1 MELCCA
7 DTLESLYSTRPK
19 PSKSP
24 TILEAVVHPSF
35 GRYARK
41 HSRALLCAAALF
53 AAGCH
58 HNNLNS
64 GFGLGWLTLGSTP
77 GDFTSYIVNVNSLS
91 LTGTANGGIIAF
103 QPQNAEI
110 VDFTKLNNV
119 SELISSA
126 SIPND
131 TYTAASIVLD
141 YTNAN
146 ISVMVNGVP
155 TKAKVVDTTG
165 KDVTT
170 QTINITFDANNRP
183 VIQPTYGS
191 SSAVRMAINFDLAA
205 SNVVNTATSPPTVTI
220 KPFMTMATSAPDTKP
235 VRVRGPLINSS
246 IGAGTYSVEVR
257 PLFDEANSLG
267 SLSIFNDPNATVY
280 TINGTT
286 YVGSQGLSV
295 LSQTSAGSTMTA
307 AYTTY
312 QPTPTLNASVTAGKF
327 NSIYVIAGSTLEDFY
342 TWGLEGDVIARSG
355 NTLTVRGATL
365 QFNNGALPYITYIDT
380 PDAVV
385 LLGPGT
391 IVTADD
397 NAALTGL
404 DYNSVSVGQHIIAR
418 GLYSLP
424 ASNVTTLDATGASS
438 ASGSVRLVSTQLWGS
453 LVSSAAGS
461 AVLNLQTI
469 DNWPVSNYNFTGNGA
484 GAVAPASYA
493 VNTGSLAIPAGVA
506 AGGPLWIDGT
516 TAPFGSAPPDFN
528 AVAINAELSVPA
540 RLQVDWTSAG
550 TTAPFATLAN
560 AGLTIDLNNANYSS
574 GVIRIGSES
583 IDLKS
588 LAGTPQIVPATPI
601 GAAGWPA
608 KFLPSFA
615 IGNLTSTANTTA
627 VAVYNTFSS
636 FVTQVPLSI
645 VAATPALRFVAAGV
659 YNRGTNTFTASSID
673 VVN

>member
-1 MELCCA
+1 
-7 DTLESLYSTRPK
+7 
-19 PSKSP
+19 
-24 TILEAVVHPSF
+24 
-35 GRYARK
+35 
-41 HSRALLCAAALF
+41 
-53 AAGCH
+53 
-58 HNNLNS
+58 
-64 GFGLGWLTLGSTP
+64 
-77 GDFTSYIVNVNSLS
+77 
-91 LTGTANGGIIAF
+91 
-103 QPQNAEI
+103 
-110 VDFTKLNNV
+110 
-119 SELISSA
+119 
-126 SIPND
+126 
-131 TYTAASIVLD
+131 
-141 YTNAN
+141 
-146 ISVMVNGVP
+146 
-155 TKAKVVDTTG
+155 
-165 KDVTT
+165 
-170 QTINITFDANNRP
+170 
-183 VIQPTYGS
+183 
-191 SSAVRMAINFDLAA
+191 
-205 SNVVNTATSPPTVTI
+205 
-220 KPFMTMATSAPDTKP
+220 
-235 VRVRGPLINSS
+235 
-246 IGAGTYSVEVR
+246 VR

-286 YVGSQGLSV
+286 YVGSQGQGCTGSTDCGLSV

-312 QPTPTLNASVTAGKF
+312 QPSPTLNASVTAGKF

-355 NTLTVRGATL
+355 NTLTVRGATV
-365 QFNNGALPYITYIDT
+365 QFNNGVIPYITYIDT

-397 NAALTGL
+397 NATLKGL

-418 GLYSLP
+418 GICNSVLP
-424 ASNVTTLDATGASS
+424 GCQSGGSGVTTLDATGTVTNK
-438 ASGSVRLVSTQLWGS
+438 GSVRLVSTQLWGS

-506 AGGPLWIDGT
+506 AGGLLWIDGT
-516 TAPFGSAPPDFN
+516 TTPFGSAPPDFN

-540 RLQVDWTSAG
+540 QLRVDWTSAG
-550 TTAPFATLAN
+550 TTAPFATLTN

-574 GVIRIGSES
+574 GVIRVGSES
-583 IDLKS
+583 IDLKT
-588 LAGTPQIVPATPI
+588 AGLVNPQIVPATPI
-601 GAAGWPA
+601 GDPGLPA

-615 IGNLTSTANTTA
+615 IGNLTATANTTA
-627 VAVYNTFSS
+627 IAVYNTFSS

-645 VAATPALRFVAAGV
+645 VAATPALHFVAAGV
-659 YNRGTNTFTASSID
+659 YNRGTNIFTASSID

>member
-1 MELCCA
+1 
-7 DTLESLYSTRPK
+7 
-19 PSKSP
+19 
-24 TILEAVVHPSF
+24 VHPSF

-41 HSRALLCAAALF
+41 YSRALLCAAALF

-64 GFGLGWLTLGSTP
+64 GFGIGWLTLSSTP
-77 GDFTSYIVNVNSLS
+77 GEFTSYVVNVNSLA
-91 LTGTANGGIIAF
+91 LTGTANGAGITAF
-103 QPQNAEI
+103 APSNAEI
-110 VDFTKLNNV
+110 VDLTKLNNI
-119 SELISSA
+119 SELISAA
-126 SIPND
+126 SVPND
-131 TYTAASIVLD
+131 TYTSATIVLD

-155 TKAKVVDTTG
+155 TQAKVVDTTG
-165 KDVTT
+165 AVLTT
-170 QTINITFDANNRP
+170 TTAIQTINITFDPNNRP

-220 KPFMTMATSAPDTKP
+220 KPFMTIATSAPDTKP

-246 IGAGTYSVEVR
+246 IGAGTYTVEVR

-267 SLSIFNDPNATVY
+267 SLSIFNDPAATVY
-280 TINGTT
+280 TINGKT
-286 YVGSQGLSV
+286 YVGSQGCTGSTNCGLSV

-327 NSIYVIAGSTLEDFY
+327 NSTYVIAGSTLEDFY

-365 QFNNGALPYITYIDT
+365 QFNNGVIPYITYIDT

-385 LLGPGT
+385 LLGPST

-397 NAALTGL
+397 NAALKGL

-418 GLYSLP
+418 GLYSKP
-424 ASNVTTLDATGASS
+424 ASGVTTLDATGASS
-438 ASGSVRLVSTQLWGS
+438 VNTGSVRLVSTQLWGS

-516 TAPFGSAPPDFN
+516 TTPFGSAPPDFN

-550 TTAPFATLAN
+550 TTAPFATLTN
-560 AGLTIDLNNANYSS
+560 AGLTIDLANANYSS
-574 GVIRIGSES
+574 GAIRIGSES

-601 GAAGWPA
+601 GDAGLPA

-627 VAVYNTFSS
+627 IAVFNTFSG
-636 FVTQVPLSI
+636 FVTQAPLSI
-645 VAATPALRFVAAGV
+645 VAATPALHLVAAGV
-659 YNRGTNTFTASSID
+659 YNRGTNIFTASSID

>member
-1 MELCCA
+1 M
-7 DTLESLYSTRPK
+7 
-19 PSKSP
+19 
-24 TILEAVVHPSF
+24 HPSF

-64 GFGLGWLTLGSTP
+64 GFGIGWLTLSGTP

-91 LTGTANGGIIAF
+91 LTGTANGAITAF
-103 QPQNAEI
+103 APQNAEI

-155 TKAKVVDTTG
+155 TRANVVDTTG
-165 KDVTT
+165 AKVTT

-220 KPFMTMATSAPDTKP
+220 KPFMTMAVSAPDTKP

-246 IGAGTYSVEVR
+246 IGAGTYTVEVR

-286 YVGSQGLSV
+286 YVGSQGQGCTGSTNCGLSV

-327 NSIYVIAGSTLEDFY
+327 NSIYVVAGSTLEDFY

-365 QFNNGALPYITYIDT
+365 QFNNGVIPYITYGSCATVNAACASIDT

-397 NAALTGL
+397 NATLKGL

-418 GLYSLP
+418 GIYSLP
-424 ASNVTTLDATGASS
+424 ASGVTTLDATGTVTNK
-438 ASGSVRLVSTQLWGS
+438 GSVRLVSTQLWGS

-484 GAVAPASYA
+484 AAVAPASYA

-506 AGGPLWIDGT
+506 AGGLLWIDGT
-516 TAPFGSAPPDFN
+516 TTPFGSAPPDFN

-550 TTAPFATLAN
+550 TTAPFATLTN
-560 AGLTIDLNNANYSS
+560 AGLTIDLANANYSS
-574 GVIRIGSES
+574 GAIRIGSES

-601 GAAGWPA
+601 GDAGLPA

-627 VAVYNTFSS
+627 IAVFNTFSS
-636 FVTQVPLSI
+636 FVTQAPLSI
-645 VAATPALRFVAAGV
+645 VAATPALHFVAAGV
-659 YNRGTNTFTASSID
+659 YNRGTNIFTASSID